1 MANEYVMT
9 HEGVQEIEAKLEYL
23 KTVKRR
29 EIAEQIKAARAFG
42 DISENAE
49 YDEAKNEQARVEM
62 EIANLEH
69 TLKNAIVI
77 DEKSVD
83 VAVVN
88 VGTTVKVLDKAYG
101 KEEVFYIVGAAEA
114 DVVKRKIANDS
125 PVGSALIGKKTGNKV
140 KIDAPG
146 GEIEMQILDIT
157 K

>member
-1 MANEYVMT
+1 MTSEFVMT
-9 HEGVQEIEAKLEYL
+9 HEGVQEIEAKLEHL

-29 EIAEQIKAARAFG
+29 EIAEQIKIARAFG

-62 EIANLEH
+62 EIANLER

-77 DEKSVD
+77 DEKAVD

-101 KEEVFYIVGAAEA
+101 EEEVFHIVGSAEA
-114 DVVKRKIANDS
+114 DVAKRKISNDS
-125 PVGSALIGKKTGNKV
+125 PVGSALIGKKAGDKV
-140 KIDAPG
+140 KIDTPS
-146 GEIEMQILDIT
+146 GEIEMKILEIT